1 MAGHHPLPSRRLW
14 AILLLFSAALSNAFS
29 FSLQHGPSLN
39 RKEVF
44 LRMSSKDMH
53 KQLFK
58 SLTAAAVLSTAFN
71 FASPSLANPTISLEE
86 SVQAL
91 EKAQQR
97 SDTLSAMASV
107 YEASQEKTLLAR
119 ARYKYRIVSA
129 LNEKRV
135 QLNQDWDS
143 SLSFAN
149 GELKRRVDPLR
160 TVDLSSYLKVAPFVG
175 GGLYLSALFVQ
186 QALPELFILAYP
198 LAAVAFFAPIVFIVL
213 TT

>member
-1 MAGHHPLPSRRLW
+1 M
-14 AILLLFSAALSNAFS
+14 N
-29 FSLQHGPSLN
+29 
-39 RKEVF
+39 
-44 LRMSSKDMH
+44 
-53 KQLFK
+53 
-58 SLTAAAVLSTAFN
+58 
-71 FASPSLANPTISLEE
+71 
-86 SVQAL
+86 
-91 EKAQQR
+91 
-97 SDTLSAMASV
+97 
-107 YEASQEKTLLAR
+107 
-119 ARYKYRIVSA
+119 A

-186 QALPELFILAYP
+186 QVLPELFIFAYP